1 MIKIDIFVTNSCQ
14 NVKKHDFLGQKC
26 DFLAKKVKKHDMC
39 EKSLLKPVRAV
50 FLK

>member
-1 MIKIDIFVTNSCQ
+1 MTKICDFCEKSDIF
-14 NVKKHDFLGQKC
+14 
-26 DFLAKKVKKHDMC
+26 AKKVKKHDMC